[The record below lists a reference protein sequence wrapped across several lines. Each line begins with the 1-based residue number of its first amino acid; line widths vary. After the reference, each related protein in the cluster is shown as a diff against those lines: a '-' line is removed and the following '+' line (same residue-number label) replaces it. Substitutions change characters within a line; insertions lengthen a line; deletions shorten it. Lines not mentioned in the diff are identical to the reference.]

1 MRQPIDICLLC
12 NEKNST
18 KENSHLIPK
27 FFGKGIFYGTKP
39 RHGIL
44 IDNNGTTTKI
54 QDIIKEDYLFC
65 ADCEKGFSIF
75 ETYCSLR
82 LERLNNLR
90 YFNQFKKFKRGEFE
104 YLECKDLDIR
114 IFNLFIYSI
123 VWRVSISN
131 HYGFLKFKLPTQKE
145 EELRKVLK
153 EYIVPTQNA
162 LIDKL
167 EKLKELPNH
176 SHVMI
181 RPNKKLRPPSS
192 MLSGASINDCIHQ
205 LHLVDY
211 LIFYI
216 TDRDRLVEGFREI
229 DNNNL
234 DKLVR
239 IGLTDPKLWES
250 FNFDLINK
258 MMK

>member
-1 MRQPIDICLLC
+1 M
-12 NEKNST
+12 
-18 KENSHLIPK
+18 
-27 FFGKGIFYGTKP
+27 
-39 RHGIL
+39 
-44 IDNNGTTTKI
+44 
-54 QDIIKEDYLFC
+54 
-65 ADCEKGFSIF
+65 
-75 ETYCSLR
+75 
-82 LERLNNLR
+82 
-90 YFNQFKKFKRGEFE
+90 
-104 YLECKDLDIR
+104 
-114 IFNLFIYSI
+114 
-123 VWRVSISN
+123 SISN

-167 EKLKELPNH
+167 KELKELPNH

-216 TDRDRLVEGFREI
+216 TDQDRLVKGFREL

-239 IGLTDPKLWES
+239 IGLTNPQMWES